1 MISFIESADYFIGPK
16 DSLCADGMDLDLSKC
31 KKAAEKLDIE
41 FKGEEEEQSYPG
53 GCYIHDGSE
62 VYFNK
67 NWQGTSD
74 DYSKPICGQGKY
86 DKYIIQFLFFSVK

>member
-86 DKYIIQFLFFSVK
+86 DKYFTKILEL